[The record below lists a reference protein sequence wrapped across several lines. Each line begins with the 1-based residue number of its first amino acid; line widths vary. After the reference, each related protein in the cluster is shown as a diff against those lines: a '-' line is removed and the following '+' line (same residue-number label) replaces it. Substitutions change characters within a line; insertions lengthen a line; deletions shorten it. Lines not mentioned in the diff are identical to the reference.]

1 MIAGGHELLFFFA
14 GQAGHGGVGAQSV
27 NQDLVGDNVQFF
39 LGFVLYIA
47 AACLAQ
53 HAGERA
59 LAHLAADGL
68 AGLDDGGNHA
78 A

>member
-1 MIAGGHELLFFFA
+1 MIVGGHELLFFFA
-14 GQAGHGGVGAQSV
+14 GQAGHGGVGTQSV
-27 NQDLVGDNVQFF
+27 NQNLVGDHVQFF
-39 LGFVLYIA
+39 LGFVLHIA
-47 AACLAQ
+47 AAGFAQ
-53 HAGERA
+53 DTGERA